1 MTNEKSK
8 RQTAMKMIPRL
19 LAGAPRWTVVPF
31 TEAGHRGTQSETGY
45 MNSREFWFTDKE
57 VEINR
62 TQKELKSQA
71 RERLTS
77 KNDTEYE
84 RSFLQ

>member
-31 TEAGHRGTQSETGY
+31 TEAGHRGS
-45 MNSREFWFTDKE
+45 
-57 VEINR
+57 
-62 TQKELKSQA
+62 QKL
-71 RERLTS
+71 
-77 KNDTEYE
+77 DI
-84 RSFLQ
+84 